1 MHVEVILAVTVDN
14 VCLKTHRLI
23 DVHVFVVTVART
35 VKYSQDKVSKN
46 TINLTFCL
54 GFIDKIF
61 NIVNKIICNCIKLVK
76 GIEYL
81 LLCTF

>member
-23 DVHVFVVTVART
+23 DVYVFVVTVART

-46 TINLTFCL
+46 TINLTFYL
-54 GFIDKIF
+54 GFIDKMF